1 MHYSSSQGQPPRD
14 AENAAVLS
22 DLQYQRLG
30 LTGPDPPYVMVSE
43 IAWWKIQVEQT
54 SSEMKGITLASFK
67 MVAVG

>member
-1 MHYSSSQGQPPRD
+1 M
-14 AENAAVLS
+14 LS

-30 LTGPDPPYVMVSE
+30 LTVPDPPYVMVSE

-67 MVAVG
+67 VVAVG